1 MKPFEDSLMAT
12 WIEVRLLMRSVSVL
26 ILMGAATGTVLA
38 QSPEP
43 RPAFPGQT
51 DAPAPPRSASFKT
64 EILTDRLSSP
74 WSLAFLPDGTFLVTE
89 NGGTMRVVDA
99 DGSVS
104 SPIEG
109 VPGVRSVG
117 AEGLHEVVLDPDFAE
132 NRMIYFTYLSP
143 PVGEPPGPW
152 PLENLY
158 DKVWAASLAERRT
171 MKIGHERVTRARLS
185 DDARR
190 LENVEVIGEG
200 VGERRMVVASDG
212 SLFISGADRFWLYAS
227 KLDGMEHPFLDNP
240 DERRNFTGRVM
251 HINRDGSIPA
261 DNPWLG
267 RSTVFAETWAHGF
280 KDPEGL
286 AFNPASGELWIL
298 DHGPQGGDEI
308 DIVKPGRDYGWPNV
322 SYGKQYD
329 DRQADGRTNVHV
341 GTGLTSMEGVEEP
354 RYYWVPSIAP
364 SGMMF
369 YTSDLF
375 PAWRGNLFVGAM
387 AGQHLVRL
395 VLDGDQVVAEE
406 KLLEDRGWRIR
417 EVKQGPD
424 GAIYIFAGNQLVRL
438 VPR

>member
-1 MKPFEDSLMAT
+1 M
-12 WIEVRLLMRSVSVL
+12 VRSVFML
-26 ILMGAATGTVLA
+26 ILMCTAAEAVVA
-38 QSPEP
+38 QSAEP

-51 DAPAPPRSASFKT
+51 DAPAPAASAPFET
-64 EILTDRLSSP
+64 EIVAEGLNSP
-74 WSLAFLPDGTFLVTE
+74 WSLAFLPDGRFLVTE
-89 NGGTMRVVDA
+89 NGGTMRVIDA
-99 DGSVS
+99 DGDVS
-104 SPIEG
+104 APIEG

-117 AEGLHEVVLDPDFAE
+117 AEGLHEVVLDPDFEE
-132 NRMIYFTYLSP
+132 NRMIYFTYLAP
-143 PVGEPPGPW
+143 PVGEPAGPW

-158 DKVWAASLAERRT
+158 ERVWAASLAERRT
-171 MKIGHERVTRARLS
+171 MKIGRERVARARLS
-185 DDARR
+185 NNARR

-200 VGERRMVVASDG
+200 VGERRMVVAADG

-251 HINRDGSIPA
+251 HINRDGSIPGS
-261 DNPWLG
+261 NPWLS

-286 AFNPASGELWIL
+286 AINPLTGELWIV
-298 DHGPQGGDEI
+298 DHGPQGGDELN
-308 DIVKPGRDYGWPNV
+308 IVRPGRDYGWPNV
-322 SYGKQYD
+322 SYGRQYD

-354 RYYWVPSIAP
+354 RYFWVPSIAP

-369 YTSDLF
+369 YTGEKF

-395 VLDGDQVVAEE
+395 VLDGDTVVAEE
-406 KLLEDRGWRIR
+406 KLLADRGWRIR

>member
-1 MKPFEDSLMAT
+1 MTKHWMHAT
-12 WIEVRLLMRSVSVL
+12 KAGITSATL
-26 ILMGAATGTVLA
+26 ILITAALGSIVA

-43 RPAFPGQT
+43 KPAFPGQT
-51 DAPAPPRSASFKT
+51 DAPAPPASAPFQTQIVT
-64 EILTDRLSSP
+64 ERLNAP

-89 NGGTMRVVDA
+89 NGGTMRVVKA

-104 SPIEG
+104 APIEG
-109 VPGVRSVG
+109 MPGVRSVG
-117 AEGLHEVVLDPDFAE
+117 AEGLHEVVLDPDFAR
-132 NRMIYFTYLSP
+132 NRMIYFTYLAP
-143 PVGEPPGPW
+143 PVGEPAGPW

-158 DKVWAASLAERRT
+158 DKVWAAPLAERRT
-171 MKIGHERVTRARLS
+171 MKIGRERVARARLS
-185 DDARR
+185 GDARR

-200 VGERRMVVASDG
+200 VGERRIVVAPDG
-212 SLFISGADRFWLYAS
+212 SLFISGADRFWLYES
-227 KLDGMEHPFLDNP
+227 ELDGMERPFLDNP

-251 HINRDGSIPA
+251 HINRDGSIPRN
-261 DNPWLG
+261 NPWLS
-267 RSTVFAETWAHGF
+267 RSTVLAETWAHGF

-286 AFNPASGELWIL
+286 AFHPQTGELWIV

-308 DIVKPGRDYGWPNV
+308 NIVRPGRDYGWPNV
-322 SYGKQYD
+322 TYGKQYD
-329 DRQADGRTNVHV
+329 DRQADGRKNVFV

-369 YTSDLF
+369 YTGNLF

-395 VLDGDQVVAEE
+395 VLEGDKVVAEE
-406 KLLEDRGWRIR
+406 RLLADRKWRIR

-424 GAIYIFAGNQLVRL
+424 GAIYIFAQNRLVRL
-438 VPR
+438 APQ

>member
-1 MKPFEDSLMAT
+1 MTKHWMHAT
-12 WIEVRLLMRSVSVL
+12 KAGITSATL
-26 ILMGAATGTVLA
+26 ILITAALGSLVA

-43 RPAFPGQT
+43 KPAFPGQT
-51 DAPAPPRSASFKT
+51 DAPAPPASAPFQTQIVT
-64 EILTDRLSSP
+64 ERLNAP

-89 NGGTMRVVDA
+89 NGGTMRVVKA

-104 SPIEG
+104 APIEG
-109 VPGVRSVG
+109 MPGVRSVG
-117 AEGLHEVVLDPDFAE
+117 AEGLHEVVLDPDFAR
-132 NRMIYFTYLSP
+132 NRMIYFTYLAP
-143 PVGEPPGPW
+143 PVGEPAGPW

-158 DKVWAASLAERRT
+158 DKVWAAPLAERRT
-171 MKIGHERVTRARLS
+171 MKIGRERVARARLS
-185 DDARR
+185 GDARR

-200 VGERRMVVASDG
+200 VGERRIVVAPDG
-212 SLFISGADRFWLYAS
+212 SLFISGADRFWLYES
-227 KLDGMEHPFLDNP
+227 ELDGMERPFLDNP

-251 HINRDGSIPA
+251 HINRDGSIPRN
-261 DNPWLG
+261 NPWLS
-267 RSTVFAETWAHGF
+267 RSTVLAETWAHGF

-286 AFNPASGELWIL
+286 AFHPQTGELWIV

-308 DIVKPGRDYGWPNV
+308 NIVRPGRDYGWPNV
-322 SYGKQYD
+322 TYGKQYD
-329 DRQADGRTNVHV
+329 DRQADGRKNVFV

-369 YTSDLF
+369 YTGNLF

-395 VLDGDQVVAEE
+395 VLEGDKVVAEE
-406 KLLEDRGWRIR
+406 RLLADRKWRIR

-424 GAIYIFAGNQLVRL
+424 GAIYIFAQNRLVRL
-438 VPR
+438 APQ

>member
-1 MKPFEDSLMAT
+1 MRQYSL
-12 WIEVRLLMRSVSVL
+12 L
-26 ILMGAATGTVLA
+26 ILITAAVGTLAA

-43 RPAFPGQT
+43 KPAFSGQT
-51 DAPAPPRSASFKT
+51 HAPAPPPSAPFQT
-64 EILTDRLSSP
+64 QVVTDRLNAP
-74 WSLAFLPDGTFLVTE
+74 WSIAFLPDGTYLVTE
-89 NGGTMRVVDA
+89 NGGTMRVVKA

-104 SPIEG
+104 APIEG
-109 VPGVRSVG
+109 MAGVRSVG
-117 AEGLHEVVLDPDFAE
+117 AEGLHEVVLDPDFAR

-143 PVGEPPGPW
+143 PVGEPAGPW
-152 PLENLY
+152 ALENLY
-158 DKVWAASLAERRT
+158 DKVWAASLAERRA
-171 MKIGHERVTRARLS
+171 MKIGRERVARARLS
-185 DDARR
+185 NDARR
-190 LENVEVIGEG
+190 VENVEVIGDG
-200 VGERRMVVASDG
+200 VGERRMVVARDG

-251 HINRDGSIPA
+251 HINRDGSIPR

-267 RSTVFAETWAHGF
+267 RSTVLPETWAHGF

-286 AFNPASGELWIL
+286 AINPASGELWIL

-329 DRQADGRTNVHV
+329 ARQADGRKNVHV

-354 RYYWVPSIAP
+354 RYFWLPSIAP

-369 YTSDLF
+369 YTGDLF
-375 PAWRGNLFVGAM
+375 PAWKGNLFVGAM
-387 AGQHLVRL
+387 AARHLVRL
-395 VLDGDQVVAEE
+395 VLDGDKVVAEE
-406 KLLEDRGWRIR
+406 KLLTGRDWRIR

-424 GAIYIFAGNQLVRL
+424 GAIYIFAGNQLIRL
-438 VPR
+438 TPR

>member
-1 MKPFEDSLMAT
+1 MARYDKHST
-12 WIEVRLLMRSVSVL
+12 KAVTILAILVL
-26 ILMGAATGTVLA
+26 IVTARGPLVA
-38 QSPEP
+38 QSPDP
-43 RPAFPGQT
+43 KPAFPGQT
-51 DAPAPPRSASFKT
+51 KAPAAPASAAFQT
-64 EILTDRLSSP
+64 QIVTARLNAP
-74 WSLAFLPDGTFLVTE
+74 WSLAFLPDETFLVTE
-89 NGGTMRVVDA
+89 SGGTLRVVKS

-104 SPIEG
+104 APIEG

-117 AEGLHEVVLDPDFAE
+117 AEGLHEVVLDPDFA
-132 NRMIYFTYLSP
+132 RSWMIYFTYLSP
-143 PVGEPPGPW
+143 PVGEPAGAW

-158 DKVWAASLAERRT
+158 EKVWAAPLAERRT
-171 MKIGHERVTRARLS
+171 MKIGRERVARARLS
-185 DDARR
+185 DDAKH
-190 LENVEVIGEG
+190 LENLEVIGDG
-200 VGERRMVVASDG
+200 VGERRMAVATDG

-251 HINRDGSIPA
+251 HINRDGSIPRN
-261 DNPWLG
+261 NPWLS
-267 RSTVFAETWAHGF
+267 RSTVLAETWAHGF

-286 AFNPASGELWIL
+286 AIHPQTGELWLL

-308 DIVKPGRDYGWPNV
+308 NIVRPGRDYGWPNV

-329 DRQADGRTNVHV
+329 ARQADGRKNVFV

-369 YTSDLF
+369 YTGNLF
-375 PAWRGNLFVGAM
+375 QAWKGNLFVGAM

-395 VLDGDQVVAEE
+395 VLDGDKVVAEE
-406 KLLEDRGWRIR
+406 KLLEGRNWRIR

-424 GAIYIFAGNQLVRL
+424 GAIYIFAGNRLVRL